1 MMQWRTEAA
10 SACPPSK
17 SKQRR
22 AFTLVEL
29 LVVIGIIALLISI
42 LMPALTRVREQAN
55 RIKCSSNIRQMVQA
69 AVMYSNSNKQG
80 VYLWRYPNLDDN
92 VEPWVLS
99 GFITDTNI
107 FICPN
112 TNHTIRRVQPGQAN
126 PDLENNAQRGP
137 QDSNGGHSY
146 EPRQLWS
153 GATFPDGTN
162 FPNLDRYIGSDG
174 ITYQV
179 EPMKAMKRFKQ
190 AAKVCLIMDEDDNW
204 SNQLNNWPD
213 KSDNHGDKGVNVGFL
228 DGHAEWVE
236 TGRAL
241 LEVYMNGYYVPNC
254 DHPLPG
260 GTSVYRKYGLVQT
273 GSPPN
278 IRFTWAW

>member
-1 MMQWRTEAA
+1 
-10 SACPPSK
+10 
-17 SKQRR
+17 
-22 AFTLVEL
+22 VEL

-42 LMPALTRVREQAN
+42 LMPALTKVREQSN
-55 RIKCSSNIRQMVQA
+55 RIKCASNIRQMMQA

-80 VYLWRYPNLDDN
+80 VYLWRYPGIDDN

-99 GFITDTNI
+99 GFITDVNI

-112 TNHTIRRVQPGQAN
+112 TNHTIRTVQPGQPN
-126 PDLENNAQRGP
+126 PDLQNNAQRGP
-137 QDSNGGHSY
+137 QDNAGGHSY

-153 GATFPDGTN
+153 GYTFPDGTN
-162 FPNLDRYIGSDG
+162 FPTLDTYIGSNG
-174 ITYQV
+174 IKYQV

-190 AAKVCLIMDEDDNW
+190 AAKVCLIMDEDDSWNG
-204 SNQLNNWPD
+204 QLNNWPD
-213 KSDNHGDKGVNVGFL
+213 KSDNHGAKGVNVGYL

-241 LEVYMNGYYVPNC
+241 LEVFMDGYYVPNC

-260 GTSVYRKYGLVQT
+260 GTSVYRKYGLVQNGT
-273 GSPPN
+273 
-278 IRFTWAW
+278 RFTWSW